1 MTLHRTHHAPA
12 FGAALRRRGFLRLAG
27 AAVLTATVAAPAT
40 SALAAAG
47 DTGEPGKAG
56 EAGRFDTLELDWQDA
71 RRERP
76 VPALLYLPLAAASAP
91 VPLVVFSHGLGG
103 SRRGYSHLG
112 RHWAAHGCA
121 SLHLQHV
128 GSDRRLWGGGNP
140 LELLGRLREAASE
153 AEAIAR
159 VQDLAFALDQVL
171 GGEFAA
177 RIDPGRIVAAGHS
190 FGANTALLAAG
201 ARLERGGRE
210 VAFRDERVRAAMLLS
225 APPFHGERE
234 PARVAATVRLPTL
247 HVTATGD
254 TIRLPGY
261 YSGAEDRIAL
271 FEAMGSPLKA
281 LAVFQGGTHSIFTDR
296 TGTGGFDLNAR
307 VKAATQALTL
317 AFLRGVLDGQ
327 AQALRDW
334 PQRHAA
340 LLERY
345 VAPAAGLA

>member
-12 FGAALRRRGFLRLAG
+12 LGAPLRRRGFLRLAG
-27 AAVLTATVAAPAT
+27 AAATAAAFGAAAPR
-40 SALAAAG
+40 ALATPGAG
-47 DTGEPGKAG
+47 
-56 EAGRFDTLELDWQDA
+56 GRFDTLELDWQDA
-71 RRERP
+71 RRERA
-76 VPALLYLPLAAASAP
+76 VPALLYLPLAAGPAAP

-103 SRRGYSHLG
+103 SRHGYSHLG

-128 GSDRRLWGGGNP
+128 GSDRRLWGGGSP

-153 AEAIAR
+153 TEAIAR
-159 VQDLAFALDQVL
+159 VQDFAFALDQVL

-190 FGANTALLAAG
+190 YGANTALLAAG

-234 PARVAATVRLPTL
+234 PARVAASVRLPTL

-254 TIRLPGY
+254 TVRLPGY

-317 AFLRGVLDGQ
+317 AFLRGVLDGE
-327 AQALRDW
+327 AQALREW
-334 PQRHAA
+334 PQQHAA

-345 VAPAAGLA
+345 VAPATGLARAGV

>member
-12 FGAALRRRGFLRLAG
+12 LGVPLHRRGFLRLTG
-27 AAVLTATVAAPAT
+27 AAAAAAAFGAPALN
-40 SALAAAG
+40 ALAAPSG
-47 DTGEPGKAG
+47 G
-56 EAGRFDTLELDWQDA
+56 GRFDTLELDWQDA
-71 RRERP
+71 RRERS
-76 VPALLYLPLAAASAP
+76 VPALLYLPLAAGPAAP

-140 LELLGRLREAASE
+140 LELLTRLREAASE

-190 FGANTALLAAG
+190 YGANTALLAAG

-225 APPFHGERE
+225 APPFPGERE

-254 TIRLPGY
+254 TVRLPGY

-296 TGTGGFDLNAR
+296 AGTGGFDLNAR
-307 VKAATQALTL
+307 VKAATQELTL
-317 AFLRGVLDGQ
+317 AFLRGVLDGEE
-327 AQALRDW
+327 QALRDW

-340 LLERY
+340 LLERF
-345 VAPAAGLA
+345 VAPAAGLARAGV